1 MQSTKKIKPKDIME
15 FPWDNKGGEK
25 QNRTK
30 VIDDKVREELINRM
44 KKIEKSSVGRPPRQ
58 GSIFE

>member
-1 MQSTKKIKPKDIME
+1 ME
-15 FPWDNKGGEK
+15 FPWDNKGDKK

-30 VIDDKVREELINRM
+30 VIDDNVREELINRM

-58 GSIFE
+58 GSIFG